1 MTMAFSGMDKDERQ
15 GSGIDSWEGRV
26 ALVCSEI
33 FCAAGH
39 LQKQSNT

>member
-15 GSGIDSWEGRV
+15 GSGIDSWEGGS
-26 ALVCSEI
+26 LMCSEI

-39 LQKQSNT
+39 LQKTI